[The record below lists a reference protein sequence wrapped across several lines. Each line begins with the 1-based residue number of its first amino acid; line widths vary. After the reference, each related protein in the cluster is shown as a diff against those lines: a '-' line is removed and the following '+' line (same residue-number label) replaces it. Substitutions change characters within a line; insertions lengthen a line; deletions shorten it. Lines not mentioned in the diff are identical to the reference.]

1 MVCFFISIM
10 YNRSMKFE
18 VLCKC
23 GKMTIRLRPMEY
35 SECFECKQK
44 RHRKHSR
51 ISYEKNKTKKA
62 IERKAFID
70 KFSNVS

>member
-1 MVCFFISIM
+1 
-10 YNRSMKFE
+10 MKFE

-44 RHRKHSR
+44 RNRENAR
-51 ISYEKNKTKKA
+51 ISYKKNKITKA
-62 IERKAFID
+62 IEHKALID
-70 KFSNVS
+70 KFSNGS

>member
-1 MVCFFISIM
+1 
-10 YNRSMKFE
+10 MKFE

-44 RHRKHSR
+44 RNRENAR
-51 ISYEKNKTKKA
+51 ISYKKNKITKA
-62 IERKAFID
+62 IERNAFMDTIVN
-70 KFSNVS
+70 KK